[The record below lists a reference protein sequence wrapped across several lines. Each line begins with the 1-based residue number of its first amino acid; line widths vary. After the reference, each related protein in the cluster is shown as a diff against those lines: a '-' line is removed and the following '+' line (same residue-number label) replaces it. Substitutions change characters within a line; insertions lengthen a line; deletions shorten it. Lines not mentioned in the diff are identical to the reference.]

1 MNKKKR
7 VMVGSIGNCV
17 HSLGVELFA
26 DYMEGKNLGYVA
38 VKLGPAVS
46 IQDCINK
53 IREARPSVVAISSRL
68 GDLHVDKLIT
78 EFMDKALEHGI
89 DPKTSKIRYCF
100 GGLRSAANLVRA
112 MTGQEILEDK
122 FSPTEGR
129 HFDLE
134 KIAKQYSKNL
144 EYKNFFELIVD
155 DYITME
161 ELDRFAE
168 GTEAISA
175 TQMKW
180 SDDLK
185 LRIKEVR
192 ERENR
197 AILRAHIGI
206 ASDSIQPT
214 IKAIHKTCDSCA
226 LEIVSIAPDQPSQAF
241 LAKFIR
247 GEEDPSK
254 YLKGQGGVP
263 IRTKEDLKKLKEAT
277 LRGNFPTIRIYSG
290 TDELLELAKIFEEAF
305 NMPFAAVP
313 IFFYNKLDG
322 RGPIAIEDSFRE
334 HMEVIRWWAS
344 INKPLEI
351 NDPHQWQLRNS
362 SDEMYVTDH
371 VLCGALAFKCG
382 IKDYIMQ
389 LMFDL
394 PPEISQKCDLAK
406 MKAAYEL
413 IEPIT
418 RHFNFNIMKETRG
431 GLSSFPPNL
440 NMAKGHL
447 ADSTRTQLYMDPNI
461 IHVVSYSEAHHEAKE
476 EDIIESC
483 EIVKQVI
490 KNFNRYEQFDP
501 FNDLKLIA
509 RKEEI
514 MIGAMYNIFHF
525 VLLGGY
531 EGKINHENFFDYAIS
546 PEKAAKR
553 ELITHRAKNYETILL
568 DFLDD
573 SNYPNNLSAF
583 INPDAMDLALQTG
596 LFQAPQVTI
605 IDRRY
610 EVVGAC
616 KTKILNGGC
625 VIDEF
630 MGKKVKDEIKR
641 VDMVRKRAPWYFDKS
656 ISIADEEVITEK
668 VESKISEQKV
678 LEFREEVGIKNFK
691 DKKVLVVD
699 FGSTFTKIGIFDTKT
714 YDFSLSYV
722 PTTPDDIRFGL
733 ANGLGVLSECE
744 KGGNWK
750 ALERE
755 MSKFDIRLPCSSA
768 KGGLKMI
775 TVGLVSEE
783 SAKAAE
789 LAALKAGAK
798 LLASYSGKLTKKEID
813 KIFQLDCPEI
823 ILLAGGVNNGGD
835 IETVLHNAKMLA
847 KGSKLQK
854 YAKYGV
860 SVVYAG
866 NHDVAGRIEEIFKRD
881 RIDIRITENV
891 MPEVNYFNIDAVNET
906 IRDLFQSTIIRG
918 KGFDIV
924 EKYFDAPFIPTPMAC
939 LLGINLLAK
948 GYGDEPGLGNIMALD
963 IGGCTTDFYCNVNSN
978 PLFIYN
984 GADETKQNKR
994 TILKTPN
1001 MPLTYRRVEGKYGL
1015 SYSAANLMDLERF
1028 KSGKIED
1035 ELDEFISKIA
1045 KDFPEG
1051 QEQLSEFIKNNNH
1064 FDLEKYL
1071 RWISDHPHRLPQGH
1085 FETSVNSFLAREI
1098 MRIAT
1103 ENNLGYVNETETYFM
1118 QYGVNLYSM
1127 DCTAIFIGGTIYHKC
1142 KENDPSHI
1150 KDLSL
1155 IATGALY
1162 NNEEPN
1168 ILRPKGRVLM
1178 DADYLISILGGLYGG
1193 LDPIRALKVMKNKL
1207 KTLEI

>member
-7 VMVGSIGNCV
+7 VMVSSIGDCV

-26 DYMEGKNLGYVA
+26 DYMEDKNLGYKA
-38 VKLGPAVS
+38 VKLGPAVP
-46 IQDCINK
+46 IQDIINK
-53 IREARPSVVAISSRL
+53 IREARPSVVGISSRL

-89 DPKTSKIRYCF
+89 DPKTSNIRYCF
-100 GGLRSAANLVRA
+100 GGLRTAANLVRA
-112 MTGQEILEDK
+112 MTGQEISEDK
-122 FSPTEGR
+122 FSPTKGR
-129 HFDLE
+129 HFDLK
-134 KIAKQYSKNL
+134 KIAQQYSKKL

-155 DYITME
+155 DYVTME

-168 GTEAISA
+168 GSEKISPA
-175 TQMKW
+175 QLKW

-185 LRIKEVR
+185 LRIQEVR
-192 ERENR
+192 KREDR
-197 AILRAHIGI
+197 PILRAHIGI

-214 IKAIHKTCDSCA
+214 IESIKKICDASV
-226 LEIVSIAPDQPSQAF
+226 LEIISIAPDQPSQAF
-241 LAKFIR
+241 LSKFIR
-247 GEEDPSK
+247 GEEDPSR
-254 YLKGQGGVP
+254 YFKGQGGVP
-263 IRTKEDLKKLKEAT
+263 IRTREDLKQLKKAT

-290 TDELLELAKIFEEAF
+290 TDELLDLAKIFEEEF
-305 NMPFAAVP
+305 NMPFPAVP

-322 RGPIAIEDSFRE
+322 RGPIAIEDSFNE
-334 HMEVIRWWAS
+334 HMDVIRWWAK
-344 INKPLEI
+344 IMKPLEI

-394 PPEISQKCDLAK
+394 PPAISQRCDLAK

-418 RHFNFNIMKETRG
+418 RHFNFNIIKETRG

-447 ADSTRTQLYMDPNI
+447 ADSTKTQLYINPDI

-476 EDIIESC
+476 GDIIESC

-501 FNDLKLIA
+501 FSDQKLLA

-514 MIGAMYNIFHF
+514 KLGAMYNIFHF
-525 VLLGGY
+525 ALLGGY

-546 PEKAAKR
+546 PERASKR
-553 ELITHRAKNYETILL
+553 ELISHKAKNYETMLL

-596 LFQAPQVTI
+596 LFQAPQVTVV
-605 IDRRY
+605 DRRY
-610 EVVGAC
+610 ELTGAC
-616 KTKILNGGC
+616 RTKILNGAC

-630 MGKKVKDEIKR
+630 MGKKVKNEIER
-641 VDMVRKRAPWYFDKS
+641 VNKVRKRSPWYFDKS
-656 ISIADEEVITEK
+656 ISIADDEVIIEK
-668 VESKISEQKV
+668 VESRISEQKV
-678 LEFREEVGIKNFK
+678 LDFREKVGIKNFN
-691 DKKVLVVD
+691 DKKVLAVD
-699 FGSTFTKIGIFDTKT
+699 FGSTFTKICIFDTKT
-714 YDFSLSYV
+714 YDFSYAYV
-722 PTTPDDIRFGL
+722 PTTPDDLRIGL
-733 ANGLGVLSECE
+733 ANGLGVLPECE
-744 KGGNWK
+744 KSGNWII
-750 ALERE
+750 LERK
-755 MSKFDIRLPCSSA
+755 MNNFDIRLPCSSA

-783 SAKAAE
+783 SGKAAE

-798 LLASYSGKLTKKEID
+798 LLACYSGKLAKKEID
-813 KIFQLDCPEI
+813 KIVRLDCPEI

-835 IETVLHNAKMLA
+835 TETVLHNAKMLA
-847 KGSKLQK
+847 QGLKLQE

-860 SVVYAG
+860 PVVYAG
-866 NHDVAGRIEEIFKRD
+866 NCDVAGRIEEIFKRD

-891 MPEVNYFNIDAVNET
+891 MPEVNHFNIDAVNET
-906 IRDLFQSTIIRG
+906 IRDLFQSIIIRG
-918 KGFDIV
+918 KGFDVV
-924 EKYFDAPFIPTPMAC
+924 EKYFDTPFIPTPMAC

-948 GYGDEPGLGNIMALD
+948 GYADEPGLGNTMAID

-978 PLFIYN
+978 PLFVYN
-984 GADETKQNKR
+984 GTDETRKNKR

-1001 MPLTYRRVEGKYGL
+1001 VPLTYRRVEGKHGL
-1015 SYSAANLMDLERF
+1015 SYNAANLMDIERF
-1028 KSGKIED
+1028 KCGKISD
-1035 ELDEFISKIA
+1035 ELNAFISKIA
-1045 KDFPEG
+1045 PDFPRE
-1051 QEQLSEFIKNNNH
+1051 QDQLSEFINNNH
-1064 FDLEKYL
+1064 FEVEKYL
-1071 RWISDHPHRLPQGH
+1071 RWISDHPQRLPQSY
-1085 FETSVNSFLAREI
+1085 FETSINSFLSREI
-1098 MRIAT
+1098 MKIAT
-1103 ENNLGYVNETETYFM
+1103 GNNVGHLKETETYFM

-1127 DCTAIFIGGTIYHKC
+1127 DCTVLLIGGTIYHKC
-1142 KENDPSHI
+1142 RENAPSHLN
-1150 KDLSL
+1150 DLTL
-1155 IATGALY
+1155 IANGALY
-1162 NNEEPN
+1162 SNEEPH
-1168 ILRPKGRVLM
+1168 ILRPNGRVLM
-1178 DADYLISILGGLYGG
+1178 DAEYIVSLIAGLYGR
-1193 LDPIRALKVMKNKL
+1193 LDPLRALKVTKSKL
-1207 KTLEI
+1207 RTLKM